1 MSKFFLHIKQTCST
15 VAFVNP
21 IIKGSKNSERF
32 RISPEVTNLKN
43 ITTIQQNWSGN
54 LVKGKM
60 DEGFCASKVT
70 HHNQILTDLDS

>member
-1 MSKFFLHIKQTCST
+1 LQKQYNHALKEGQCNADKYAIKFLSIKQTCST

-43 ITTIQQNWSGN
+43 ITTIQQNLSG
-54 LVKGKM
+54 
-60 DEGFCASKVT
+60 
-70 HHNQILTDLDS
+70 